1 MKKEILSGMVAVA
14 IAAVAAVN
22 VNFNNEA
29 EDALSALSLANVE
42 ALAGDESGG
51 GGGGGGT
58 GCYTSTILKC
68 ASTPWYDGGES
79 KICEFTGIYGAPI
92 ECYHKECSQNGYT
105 KKCAPKT

>member
-42 ALAGDESGG
+42 ALEGDEI

>member
-51 GGGGGGT
+51 GGGGT

-79 KICEFTGIYGAPI
+79 KNCEFTGIYGAPI

>member
-51 GGGGGGT
+51 GGGGT

-79 KICEFTGIYGAPI
+79 KICEFTGIYGAPV

>member
-42 ALAGDESGG
+42 ALAGEES

-79 KICEFTGIYGAPI
+79 KICEFTGIYGAPN

-105 KKCAPKT
+105 TQCATKS

>member
-29 EDALSALSLANVE
+29 EDALFALSLANVE
-42 ALAGDESGG
+42 ALAGDES

-79 KICEFTGIYGAPI
+79 KICEFTGIYGAPV

>member
-42 ALAGDESGG
+42 ALAGDES